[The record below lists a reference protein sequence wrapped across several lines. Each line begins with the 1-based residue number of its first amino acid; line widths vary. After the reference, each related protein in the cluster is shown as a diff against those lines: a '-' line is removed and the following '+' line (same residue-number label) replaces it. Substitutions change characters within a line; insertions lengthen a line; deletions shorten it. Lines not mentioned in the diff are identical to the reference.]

1 MSLDEF
7 ILTQS
12 DSNGLKAAHQLPPSL
27 TGSSKTVSDTH
38 PVYKQL
44 LLGSTTLT
52 TKQLRIYGLV
62 KTL

>member
-7 ILTQS
+7 VLTQS
-12 DSNGLKAAHQLPPSL
+12 DSNGLKATHQFHSIV